1 MFGIKVEQLE
11 LMDALKKVKSTV
23 GKGKDANNPFDK
35 YVYMQVQEDAKCKP
49 ILKLTTTN
57 LNEISEVECE
67 LISASSI
74 GEVCSLLEF
83 TVLYNLIATIDSSTE
98 VEIVD
103 SEPGKSVTV
112 NYAGRK
118 KPITLAAPKSSNFV
132 YSNPND
138 KYDTVISLQCG
149 DFKDCIDR
157 ASTVI
162 VDNEEYPIYNCVH
175 INIKNGQVI
184 VKAIDVTM
192 SKRMLLFSKMISHKG
207 DGEFF
212 IECNKAKKLIAGMD
226 PTQNRK
232 IGVNNNTISLEQRDV
247 KYFIRLVTGTF
258 PALEQFMPNQYKVE
272 AVINK
277 EEALA
282 ALKRVKVMSDSGK
295 GVKTCVFSINNVF
308 TNIDLN
314 TQVGSISEMITTSL
328 KGQPLEMVFSIDSL
342 ISTLYSIDDSDVK
355 MCFYANSCT
364 VLMPANTK
372 GIIHRVLVQAMNT
385 RKN

>member
-11 LMDALKKVKSTV
+11 LIDALKKIKTTV

-35 YVYMQVQEDAKCKP
+35 YVYMQVQENANCKP

-57 LNEISEVECE
+57 LNEISEAECE
-67 LISASSI
+67 LISASSV

-83 TVLYNLIATIDSSTE
+83 TVFHNLIETIDSSA
-98 VEIVD
+98 EIEIID

-118 KPITLAAPKSSNFV
+118 KPITLAAPESSNFV
-132 YSNPND
+132 YSNPNEQ
-138 KYDTVISLQCG
+138 YDTVISLQCG

-157 ASTVI
+157 ASTVL
-162 VDNEEYPIYNCVH
+162 VDNESYPIYNCVH
-175 INIKNGQVI
+175 ISIKNGQVI
-184 VKAIDVTM
+184 VKAMDATM
-192 SKRMLLFSKMISHKG
+192 SKRMLLFSKMISHNG

-226 PTQNRK
+226 PAQNMK
-232 IGVNNNTISLEQRDV
+232 IGINDNIISLEQRDV

-258 PALEQFMPNQYKVE
+258 PAIEKFMPNQYKVE

-277 EEALA
+277 EEALT
-282 ALKRVKVMSDSGK
+282 ALKRVKIMSDSGK

-314 TQVGSISEMITTSL
+314 TQVGSISEIITTSL
-328 KGQPLEMVFSIDSL
+328 QGQPLEMGFSIDSI
-342 ISTLYSIDDSDVK
+342 ISTLYSINDSDIK

-372 GIIHRVLVQAMNT
+372 GIIHRVLVPAMNI